1 LFLGV
6 LVALL
11 CIPAAIAAMGGGGL
25 GEPYYIKVVLDEPK
39 EHLKLN
45 IETIDILDPLDIEN
59 TSITLQSTEG
69 GDLKAIECPS
79 LGPITREF
87 SPASG
92 HYHGAH
98 VTVVENKTIDGE
110 AIPRY
115 QHVYVTKTIPS
126 FTMKIPGRE
135 GNALLIKCP
144 EDTGASFSEIFNA
157 ADMEVYLF
165 TKNAI
170 LYIKG
175 MEATAYGGIKS
186 TDYDTGDL
194 GYTLGQNKVNL
205 SNFNAGASR
214 ARDMMDTYSETRP
227 ETGTYILA
235 AVEYNSSCNT
245 MHILA
250 ATPVIILDGDT
261 PVTWPG
267 DAPHSWDKG
276 ATISFDD
283 NIDVD
288 KIAYALIKEDPTYS
302 LQVKINTAEL
312 ANQPLP
318 TTGTDVISVLRSIA
332 RGGALEKYTLACDAN
347 TSEVIYNSGLAIVE
361 GYGCSGTKS
370 GSSIDIAPETLATL
384 NPGTYYLYALG
395 MQGQNVTAVDQKEVA
410 IVAPPTTGDLTVTSV
425 PDGAAIWVDG
435 KDTGEITNITL
446 TEIEPGEH
454 FVKLTLDGYHDATKQ
469 VTVVAG
475 ETVSLHFD
483 LVAEDLPP
491 TTGDLTVTS
500 VPPNAR
506 IYLDGVDF
514 NATTNTTIIG
524 LEPGAY
530 NVTLTLA
537 GYHDAT
543 KQVTVVAGETAS
555 LHFDLVA

>member
-1 LFLGV
+1 MRLRESLLFLGV

-59 TSITLQSTEG
+59 TSITLQSTEE
-69 GDLKAIECPS
+69 GDLKIIECPS

-110 AIPRY
+110 TIPRY
-115 QHVYVTKTIPS
+115 QHIYVTKTIPS

-144 EDTGASFSEIFNA
+144 EDTGASFIEIFND

-186 TDYDTGDL
+186 TDYDTSDL
-194 GYTLGQNKVNL
+194 GYTLGQNKVDL
-205 SNFNAGASR
+205 DNFSAGASR
-214 ARDMMDTYSETRP
+214 AREMMGTFPETRP

-235 AVEYNSSCNT
+235 AVEYDGSRNT

-250 ATPVIILDGDT
+250 AMPVIILDGDT
-261 PVTWPG
+261 PVTWSG

-276 ATISFDD
+276 ATIFFDG

-288 KIAYALIKEDPTYS
+288 KIAYALVKEDTTYS
-302 LQVKINTAEL
+302 LQVKISTAEL

-318 TTGTDVISVLRSIA
+318 ASGTDVISVLRSIA
-332 RGGALEKYTLACDAN
+332 REGALEEYTLTCDAN
-347 TSEVIYNSGLAIVE
+347 TSKVIYDSGLAIVE
-361 GYGCSGTKS
+361 GYGCSGAKS
-370 GSSIDIAPETLATL
+370 GSSIEIASETLATL
-384 NPGTYYLYALG
+384 STGTYYLYALG
-395 MQGQNVTAVDQKEVA
+395 MKGQSVTAVNQTEVT
-410 IVAPPTTGDLTVTSV
+410 IVAPPPQYGNLTINSV
-425 PDGAAIWVDG
+425 PEGASIWLDGEETG
-435 KDTGEITNITL
+435 KVTNTTL
-446 TEIEPGEH
+446 TEVEVGKH
-454 FVKLTLDGYHDATKQ
+454 
-469 VTVVAG
+469 
-475 ETVSLHFD
+475 
-483 LVAEDLPP
+483 
-491 TTGDLTVTS
+491 
-500 VPPNAR
+500 
-506 IYLDGVDF
+506 
-514 NATTNTTIIG
+514 
-524 LEPGAY
+524 
-530 NVTLTLA
+530 NVT
-537 GYHDAT
+537 
-543 KQVTVVAGETAS
+543 
-555 LHFDLVA
+555 